1 MKTHRG
7 WIIVIVL
14 MSAMAAKAGA
24 QSGSKTLGVVNG
36 ETITEEQVS
45 KAAARE
51 LEGLEL
57 KRLQSEATQKRET
70 QEAMEK
76 ALNSLLQEKLMAA
89 EAAKRKVSEDAL
101 IEQIEN
107 AVKMPS
113 GPEIEAWYEQNKDRI
128 PIPRE
133 EALPQI
139 GPYLMEQK
147 KGEAR
152 EAFFEKLK
160 KDYTVKTFLEPLRME
175 IPTAGYPTRGP
186 ANASVTI
193 VEFSDFQCPFCGALY
208 PVLKDIE
215 KKYPETVRV
224 VYRQFPLV
232 TIHPDAQKSAEASLC
247 ANEQQRFWEF
257 HDSLFNN
264 QKELGVSALKGR
276 ASELKLNTTA
286 FNECLDSGRTGD
298 AIRKDIVDG
307 YKAGVTGTPA
317 VYINGRPYRSESTT
331 EAIAKVIDDEL
342 QRKAAK

>member
-7 WIIVIVL
+7 WIIVL
-14 MSAMAAKAGA
+14 MLALAAKAGA
-24 QSGSKTLGVVNG
+24 QSGSKTLGLVNG
-36 ETITEEQVS
+36 EVITEEQVN

-57 KRLQSEATQKRET
+57 KRLQSEATQKRDT
-70 QEAMEK
+70 QEVMEK
-76 ALNSLLQEKLMAA
+76 TLNSLLQQRLMAA
-89 EAAKRKVSEDAL
+89 EVAKRKISEDAL
-101 IEQIEN
+101 IAEIEN
-107 AVKMPS
+107 GVKMPS
-113 GPEIEAWYEQNKDRI
+113 GPAIEAWYEQNKDRI

-139 GPYLMEQK
+139 GPYLMEQMK
-147 KGEAR
+147 VEAR

-193 VEFSDFQCPFCGALY
+193 VEFSDFQCPFCGSLY

-215 KKYPETVRV
+215 KKYAETVRV
-224 VYRQFPLV
+224 VYRQFPLS
-232 TIHPDAQKSAEASLC
+232 TIHPDAQKAAEASLC
-247 ANEQQRFWEF
+247 ANEQQHFWEY
-257 HDSLFNN
+257 HDSLFGN
-264 QKELGVSALKGR
+264 QKELSVFALKGR
-276 ASELKLNTTA
+276 AAELKLNTTA

-298 AIRKDIVDG
+298 AIRKDIADG
-307 YKAGVTGTPA
+307 YRAGVTGTPA

-331 EAIAKVIDDEL
+331 EALAKVIDDEL
-342 QRKAAK
+342 QRKAGK